1 MPPDDGWR
9 PQVYY
14 SVSNE
19 TFFSSLSS
27 DPEEPLAIVKRS
39 SGNPAAAAVLDRAY
53 AGLLEAIGP
62 ILEASGVSPEELAA
76 PDQLMAGVW
85 RRPSDDHPFG
95 QGFTAPT
102 KASDGIMPGV
112 LSASLEAPAPRNHS
126 SSSSSWCSH
135 CPAIGGTAAAESLV
149 DLL

>member
-1 MPPDDGWR
+1 MDEWR

-27 DPEEPLAIVKRS
+27 DPEEPLAVVKRS
-39 SGNPAAAAVLDRAY
+39 SGDPAAAAVLDRAH

-62 ILEASGVSPEELAA
+62 ILEASGVSPEELVA
-76 PDQLMAGVW
+76 PDRLMAGVW

-102 KASDGIMPGV
+102 KASFCVPISALP
-112 LSASLEAPAPRNHS
+112 ASLDVAASAPRNHS
-126 SSSSSWCSH
+126 RNCQQDQQQQQLS
-135 CPAIGGTAAAESLV
+135 PR
-149 DLL
+149 D